1 MKVEENTKKIS
12 LDNNKHLKPQISNL
26 KIDLNIIKEN
36 EENIEKNDLDDEEE
50 SLRYDSLYKPALTD
64 YKKSLNTSTT
74 VSLNENGFDSF
85 SPKKSNPDF
94 SFQVSIGR
102 ERFYSSSISNYF
114 EGTDN
119 YFRGLNPEKN
129 DYQKSNNFL
138 KKKEFFRDHFLSF
151 DLLNSNEE
159 NNFSQTLSSEIN
171 SNNLIKPQP
180 HSSRSDLNENFGK
193 FDYPM
198 DNFGYFNADCKSKS
212 FI

>member
-12 LDNNKHLKPQISNL
+12 SENDKHLKPQISNL

-94 SFQVSIGR
+94 SSQVSIGR

-129 DYQKSNNFL
+129 DYQKSNNYL

>member
-12 LDNNKHLKPQISNL
+12 SDNDKHLKPQISNL

-129 DYQKSNNFL
+129 DYQKSNNYL

-180 HSSRSDLNENFGK
+180 PSSRSDLNENFGK